1 MARRRYLVTYDIVDD
16 KRRSRAARALENHGD
31 RLQYSVFRCDLNAR
45 ELVHLKGLVHKVLH
59 HQEDQVLFVDLGTVV
74 GEDEDRIES
83 LGRPYEP
90 NTRVRIV

>member
-16 KRRSRAARALENHGD
+16 KRRTRSARVLGTHGD

-45 ELVHLKGLVHKVLH
+45 ELVQLRGLLH
-59 HQEDQVLFVDLGTVV
+59 VAIHHREDQVLFVDLGTVV
-74 GEDEDRIES
+74 GEEEDRIES
-83 LGRPYEP
+83 IGRPYEP

>member
-1 MARRRYLVTYDIVDD
+1 M
-16 KRRSRAARALENHGD
+16 LENHGD

-45 ELVHLKGLVHKVLH
+45 ELVHLKAALHAELH
-59 HQEDQVLFVDLGTVV
+59 HREDQVLFVDLGTLVDE
-74 GEDEDRIES
+74 EDDRIES